1 MPAST
6 ASSKAPTKSTAC
18 SSPALLLRRAQKGR
32 FPLVAAITKVT
43 KELLDMPPLDGGG
56 EEDELALALAF
67 LANAKKLALFGAGV
81 AFQKFGDKLIEEQE
95 ILGGVS
101 DIISDIYL
109 AESAVLRTLKA
120 RKAGRNW
127 SVMADLTLTFVN
139 SAVGRM
145 EQQARECLAATSQ
158 GDELPSSFGNRPAPA
173 ALVAVECSGHAP
185 PHGEAL
191 MRSRQLPGPRR
202 RLIAGRLLAAWPALS
217 QGEPHDQMTYP
228 TITLPELLER
238 TAAKSPGATA
248 LIYFGTTISYEQL
261 QDQVN
266 RLAAGLQALGVEKG
280 DRVALMMPNC
290 PQFVISYFGALRAG
304 AIVTATSSMY
314 TAREAAHQWND
325 AGVKVVIADRR
336 LFPVIRPALP
346 QLASAPQIVL
356 TGMRQYYP
364 AALPAGSAHPWR
376 HRRIRKRLKA
386 PRSASRGPAI
396 HRWEE
401 ILGLSRTP
409 SPSGLTPSDIACL
422 QYTGGTTGTSKGAM
436 LTHANLVTNACQA
449 LEWLTPGKGGPEVM
463 IAALP
468 LFHIYAMT
476 CVMIASVL
484 AGGSVVILPRFE
496 LRATLN
502 AIRKYHPTIFHGVP
516 TMYVAFNNAPH
527 VERYGFKSL
536 RICMSGGAALPVEVR
551 ERFEALTGG
560 RLVEGYGL
568 TEASPVTH
576 INPPTG
582 SPKVGSIGLPL
593 ADTEAR
599 IVDLDNG
606 EREVAVGEVGE
617 IAIRGPQ
624 VMKGYWNKP
633 EETALVLRDGWLYTG
648 DMARKDA
655 DGYLLHR

>member
-1 MPAST
+1 
-6 ASSKAPTKSTAC
+6 
-18 SSPALLLRRAQKGR
+18 
-32 FPLVAAITKVT
+32 
-43 KELLDMPPLDGGG
+43 
-56 EEDELALALAF
+56 
-67 LANAKKLALFGAGV
+67 
-81 AFQKFGDKLIEEQE
+81 
-95 ILGGVS
+95 
-101 DIISDIYL
+101 
-109 AESAVLRTLKA
+109 
-120 RKAGRNW
+120 
-127 SVMADLTLTFVN
+127 
-139 SAVGRM
+139 
-145 EQQARECLAATSQ
+145 
-158 GDELPSSFGNRPAPA
+158 
-173 ALVAVECSGHAP
+173 
-185 PHGEAL
+185 
-191 MRSRQLPGPRR
+191 
-202 RLIAGRLLAAWPALS
+202 
-217 QGEPHDQMTYP
+217 MTYP

-238 TAAKSPGATA
+238 TAAKSPEATA
-248 LIYFGTTISYEQL
+248 LIYFGTPISYRQL
-261 QDQVN
+261 QEQVN
-266 RLAAGLQALGVEKG
+266 RLAAGLQALGVEQG

-314 TAREAAHQWND
+314 TAREAAHQWKD

-336 LFPVIRPALP
+336 FSPIIRSALP

-356 TGMRQYYP
+356 TGARQYYP
-364 AALPAGSAHPWR
+364 QPFSRLCTSLEASTDRKELKVPGST
-376 HRRIRKRLKA
+376 
-386 PRSASRGPAI
+386 SRGPAI
-396 HRWEE
+396 HRWEV

-409 SPSGLTPSDIACL
+409 SSSGRTPSDIACL

-436 LTHANLVTNACQA
+436 LTHANLVVNACQA
-449 LEWLTPGKGGPEVM
+449 LEWLTPGKSGPEVM

-484 AGGSVVILPRFE
+484 AGGTVIILPRFE

-502 AIRKYHPTIFHGVP
+502 TIRKYHPTIFHGVP

-582 SPKVGSIGLPL
+582 SPKVGSIGLPV

-599 IVDLDNG
+599 IVDLDDG
-606 EREVAVGEVGE
+606 ERELAVGEVGE

-624 VMKGYWNKP
+624 VMKGYWTKP
-633 EETALVLRDGWLYTG
+633 EETALVLSDGWLYTG
-648 DMARKDA
+648 DVARKDE
-655 DGYLLHR
+655 DGYFYIVDRKKDLIIAGGYNIYPREVEEVLWEHPKILEAAVIGVPDTYRGETVKAFVVLQPGTSATADEIVAFCRERLAAYKVPRLVVFRESLPKSGVGKYLRRALREL

>member
-1 MPAST
+1 
-6 ASSKAPTKSTAC
+6 
-18 SSPALLLRRAQKGR
+18 
-32 FPLVAAITKVT
+32 
-43 KELLDMPPLDGGG
+43 
-56 EEDELALALAF
+56 
-67 LANAKKLALFGAGV
+67 
-81 AFQKFGDKLIEEQE
+81 
-95 ILGGVS
+95 
-101 DIISDIYL
+101 
-109 AESAVLRTLKA
+109 
-120 RKAGRNW
+120 
-127 SVMADLTLTFVN
+127 
-139 SAVGRM
+139 
-145 EQQARECLAATSQ
+145 
-158 GDELPSSFGNRPAPA
+158 
-173 ALVAVECSGHAP
+173 
-185 PHGEAL
+185 
-191 MRSRQLPGPRR
+191 
-202 RLIAGRLLAAWPALS
+202 
-217 QGEPHDQMTYP
+217 MTYP

-238 TAAKSPGATA
+238 TAEKSPSATA
-248 LIYFGTTISYEQL
+248 LIYFGTPISYEQL
-261 QDQVN
+261 HDHVK
-266 RLAAGLQALGVEKG
+266 RLAAGLQALGVQKG
-280 DRVALMMPNC
+280 NRVALMMPNC

-325 AGVKVVIADRR
+325 AGVKIVIVDRR
-336 LFPVIRPALP
+336 LFPVIRPALS
-346 QLASAPQIVL
+346 QLAAAPQIVL
-356 TGMRQYYP
+356 TGARQYFP
-364 AALPAGSAHPWR
+364 QPFRRLCASLEASTNGERPKALGSA
-376 HRRIRKRLKA
+376 A
-386 PRSASRGPAI
+386 RGSAI
-396 HRWEE
+396 HRWEA
-401 ILGLSRTP
+401 ILGFSRAP
-409 SPSGLTPSDIACL
+409 SPNGPTPSDIACL

-436 LTHANLVTNACQA
+436 LTHANLVINACQA
-449 LEWLTPGKGGPEVM
+449 LEWLTPGKSGPEVM

-484 AGGSVVILPRFE
+484 AGGSVVVLPRFE

-502 AIRKYHPTIFHGVP
+502 TIRKYHPTLFHGVP

-599 IVDLDNG
+599 IVDLDNS

-648 DMARKDA
+648 DVARKDE
-655 DGYLLHR
+655 DGYFYIVDRKKDMIIAGGYNIYPREVEEVLWEHPKILEAAVIGVPDDYRGETVKAFVVLQPGTSATADEIVAFCRECLAAYKVPRLVVFRESLPKSGVGKYLRRALREL

>member
-1 MPAST
+1 
-6 ASSKAPTKSTAC
+6 
-18 SSPALLLRRAQKGR
+18 
-32 FPLVAAITKVT
+32 
-43 KELLDMPPLDGGG
+43 
-56 EEDELALALAF
+56 
-67 LANAKKLALFGAGV
+67 
-81 AFQKFGDKLIEEQE
+81 
-95 ILGGVS
+95 
-101 DIISDIYL
+101 
-109 AESAVLRTLKA
+109 
-120 RKAGRNW
+120 
-127 SVMADLTLTFVN
+127 
-139 SAVGRM
+139 
-145 EQQARECLAATSQ
+145 
-158 GDELPSSFGNRPAPA
+158 
-173 ALVAVECSGHAP
+173 
-185 PHGEAL
+185 
-191 MRSRQLPGPRR
+191 
-202 RLIAGRLLAAWPALS
+202 
-217 QGEPHDQMTYP
+217 MTYP

-238 TAAKSPGATA
+238 TAAKSPDATA

-266 RLAAGLQALGVEKG
+266 RLAAGLQALGVAKG

-314 TAREAAHQWND
+314 TAREVAHQWND

-346 QLASAPQIVL
+346 HLASAPQIVL
-356 TGMRQYYP
+356 TGLRQYFP
-364 AALPAGSAHPWR
+364 QPFSRLCSSLQVAADQECP
-376 HRRIRKRLKA
+376 KA
-386 PRSASRGPAI
+386 PRPATRRPTM

-401 ILGLSRTP
+401 ILGLSAVP
-409 SPSGLTPSDIACL
+409 SPSGLTTADIACL

-436 LTHANLVTNACQA
+436 LTHTNLVTNACQA
-449 LEWLTPGKGGPEVM
+449 LEWLTPGTTGPEVM

-484 AGGSVVILPRFE
+484 AGGSMVILPRFE

-502 AIRKYHPTIFHGVP
+502 AIRKYHPTLFHGVP
-516 TMYVAFNNAPH
+516 TMYVAFNNAPN

-536 RICMSGGAALPVEVR
+536 RVCMSGGAALPVEVR
-551 ERFEALTGG
+551 ERFEALTSGK
-560 RLVEGYGL
+560 LVEGYGL

-593 ADTEAR
+593 ADTVAR

-648 DMARKDA
+648 DVARKDA
-655 DGYLLHR
+655 DGYYYIVDRKKDLIIAGGYNIYPREVEEVLWEYPNILEAAVIGVPDSYRGETVKAFVVLQPGTSATADEIMAFCRERLAAYKVPRLVVFRESLPKSGVGKYLRRALRDL